1 MSQLEQMAI
10 GQKLFHEPAPS
21 QSGAGQPATGQPA
34 TGPLVMVQDGDPSLR
49 DVRTATET
57 VRVRLGAGAQTSPA
71 VLYALASDPSVTVR
85 AAVAMNAQAPTQV
98 DGLLTRDGDER
109 VRALLARKLATLGP
123 GMSAPDRGA
132 LQQSAY
138 DMLALLVSDEA
149 VRVRAAITAV
159 VQDMPGVPRELILR
173 LARDAAV
180 PVSDPVIRLSPMLT
194 PADLLA
200 LIAAPSSP
208 AMTVSVAGRS
218 GLNEEVSDAI
228 AGSANTAAITALLAN
243 KSAAIREATL
253 DALVSRAAEHTEWH
267 EPLVRRPLLP
277 ARAARA
283 LSEIVATHLLQ
294 VLSERADLSQE
305 LTQEISH
312 RLERNLALRDARPL
326 AAPDMTS
333 AQALEAALALSAAGA
348 LSEDAL
354 MGAAQRGE
362 VRFAAALLAVAA
374 EVSLPV
380 VDRAVSLRSAK
391 GLVSLIWKAGF
402 SMRVAGPLQA
412 LLARLPPAAMLPA
425 GLGGSFPLA
434 TEEMRWQVDFL
445 SRVGR

>member
-1 MSQLEQMAI
+1 MPRLKQMA
-10 GQKLFHEPAPS
+10 
-21 QSGAGQPATGQPA
+21 AGQVAAPELGVSTPVVPKPGLQVPR
-34 TGPLVMVQDGDPSLR
+34 PPVPVPDSDPTLR
-49 DVRTATET
+49 DVGAATET
-57 VRVRLGAGAQTSPA
+57 VRVRLGASAQTSPD
-71 VLYALASDPSVTVR
+71 VLFALASDPSVTVR
-85 AAVAMNAQAPTQV
+85 AAVAMNAHTPAQV
-98 DGLLTRDGDER
+98 DGLLARDGDER
-109 VRALLARKLATLGP
+109 VRALLARKLAALVP
-123 GMSAPDRGA
+123 GLSAPDRGA

-138 DMLALLVSDEA
+138 DTLASLVTDEA
-149 VRVRAAITAV
+149 VRVRAAITVV

-180 PVSDPVIRLSPMLT
+180 PVSDPVIRLSPLLT
-194 PADLLA
+194 PEDLLA
-200 LIAAPSSP
+200 LIATPASPST
-208 AMTVSVAGRS
+208 AVSVAGRS

-243 KSAAIREATL
+243 NSAAIREATL

-267 EPLVRRPLLP
+267 EPLVQRPLLP

-283 LSEIVATHLLQ
+283 LSEIVTTHLLH
-294 VLSERADLSQE
+294 VLSARADLTE
-305 LTQEISH
+305 EVTQEISR
-312 RLERNLALRDARPL
+312 RLERNLAQHLARPL
-326 AAPDMTS
+326 ATPDMTS
-333 AQALEAALALSAAGA
+333 DQALEAAAAMAAAGG
-348 LSEDAL
+348 LLEDAVL
-354 MGAAQRGE
+354 GAAQRGE
-362 VRFAAALLAVAA
+362 ARFAAAMLAVAA
-374 EVSLPV
+374 EVPLSV

-434 TEEMRWQVDFL
+434 IEEMRWQVDFL